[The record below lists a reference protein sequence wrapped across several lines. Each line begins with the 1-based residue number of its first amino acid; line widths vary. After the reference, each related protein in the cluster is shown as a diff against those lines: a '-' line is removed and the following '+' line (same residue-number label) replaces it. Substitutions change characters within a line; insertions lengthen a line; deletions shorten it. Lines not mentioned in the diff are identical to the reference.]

1 MNHISRGTHAAQLLE
16 FYEEFLNFQA
26 DCSFLCEAITSIANE
41 EELLGLET
49 ALGITRFSHTVKN
62 RTQEL
67 KQTLHKLYQ
76 QAYTLEHSLPPKD
89 GHGCS

>member
-1 MNHISRGTHAAQLLE
+1 MKDSTEQHAAELLE

-26 DCSFLCEAITSIANE
+26 DCSFLCEAIISMANE

-49 ALGITRFSHTVKN
+49 TLGITRFSHTIKD

-76 QAYTLEHSLPPKD
+76 QAYTLEHSLPPK
-89 GHGCS
+89 GEHGSS